1 MEMKNLLKTSVAAGA
16 LLALAAPMA
25 SGSAEA
31 AEKMG
36 GIKGQNSKVQ
46 LTVGGQI
53 VRSLIYADD
62 GEHSQLFQVDGRT
75 TGTRVRYIVS
85 GQLTESIKVGG
96 LIEHDV
102 GQSNDSFQFADGVTS
117 VTTSATASTGQVAA
131 ATGNDQS
138 ADGTGFGIRHHFVS
152 FEHKSLGK
160 LSLGQT
166 NTASNGTMELGYA
179 GSGAMTL
186 GGATTLSGIQ
196 FTTGANGAF
205 TGSNA
210 ASHTSTF
217 DGLSRDDVIR
227 YDTPSFGGFK
237 LATSMQDEGT
247 FDVAVRYSGKFA
259 GVSVK
264 AAAHYAN
271 VEAGSA
277 SVGQQAGIMA
287 AALHTSGLNARI
299 GYAGRAIQAT
309 GRTPRTLIGGV
320 GYIAKLSSLGST
332 NFYFEYYGADDTS
345 VQGNEMETYYVG
357 VVQKLDSIGS
367 EMGLVYGKHTLDN
380 TANTDFNDIDTVMFQ
395 TKLNF

>member
-1 MEMKNLLKTSVAAGA
+1 MEIKNLLKTSVAAGA

-31 AEKMG
+31 
-36 GIKGQNSKVQ
+36 GIKSQNSKVN
-46 LTVGGQI
+46 LTIGGQI

-62 GEHSQLFQVDGRT
+62 GEHSQLFHVDGRT
-75 TGTRVRYIVS
+75 AGTRVRYIVS

-102 GQSNDSFQFADGVTS
+102 GQSNDSFYFDNGVTS
-117 VTTSATASTGQVAA
+117 VTTTSTTSSGQVSNP
-131 ATGNDQS
+131 TGNDVS
-138 ADGTGFGIRHHFVS
+138 GDSTGFGIRHHFVS

-160 LSLGQT
+160 LSIGQT

-179 GSGAMTL
+179 GSGSMTL
-186 GGATTLSGIQ
+186 GGSTMLSGIN

-205 TGSNA
+205 TTTNA

-227 YDTPSFGGFK
+227 YDTPKFGGFGI
-237 LATSMQDEGT
+237 ATSMQDEGT
-247 FDVAVRYSGKFA
+247 FDVAVRYSGKFG

-271 VEAGSA
+271 AEAGSA
-277 SVGQQAGIMA
+277 SIGQQAGISA
-287 AALHTSGLNARI
+287 AAKHTSGLSARI
-299 GYAGRAIQAT
+299 GYAGRSIQGST
-309 GRTPRTLIGGV
+309 RTPRTLIGGV
-320 GYIAKLSSLGST
+320 GYAAKLSSLGST
-332 NFYFEYYGADDTS
+332 NFYFEYYGAEDTS
-345 VQGNEMETYYVG
+345 VAGNDMDTYYVG

-367 EMGLVYGKHTLDN
+367 EMGLVYGSHSLDD
-380 TANTDFNDIDTVMFQ
+380 TANTDYNNIDTVMFQ

>member
-1 MEMKNLLKTSVAAGA
+1 MEIKNLLKTSVAAGA

-31 AEKMG
+31 
-36 GIKGQNSKVQ
+36 GIKSQNSKVN
-46 LTVGGQI
+46 LTIGGQI

-62 GEHSQLFQVDGRT
+62 GEHSQLFHVDGRT
-75 TGTRVRYIVS
+75 AGTRVRYIVS

-102 GQSNDSFQFADGVTS
+102 GQSNDSFYFDNGVTS
-117 VTTSATASTGQVAA
+117 VTTTSTTSSGQVSNP
-131 ATGNDQS
+131 TGNDVS
-138 ADGTGFGIRHHFVS
+138 GDSTGFGIRHHFVS

-160 LSLGQT
+160 LSIGQT
-166 NTASNGTMELGYA
+166 NTASNGSMELGYA
-179 GSGAMTL
+179 GSGSMTL
-186 GGATTLSGIQ
+186 GGATTLSGIN

-205 TGSNA
+205 TTSNA

-227 YDTPSFGGFK
+227 YDTPKFGGFGI
-237 LATSMQDEGT
+237 ATSMQDEGT
-247 FDVAVRYSGKFA
+247 FDVAVRYSGKFG

-287 AALHTSGLNARI
+287 AAKHTSGLSARI
-299 GYAGRAIQAT
+299 GYAGRAIQAS

-320 GYIAKLSSLGST
+320 GYAAKLSSLGST
-332 NFYFEYYGADDTS
+332 NFYFEYYGAEDTS
-345 VQGNEMETYYVG
+345 VAGNDMDTYYVG

-367 EMGLVYGKHTLDN
+367 EMGLVYGSHSLDD
-380 TANTDFNDIDTVMFQ
+380 TANTDYNNIDTVMFQ

>member
-1 MEMKNLLKTSVAAGA
+1 VEIKNLLKTSVAAGA

-31 AEKMG
+31 
-36 GIKGQNSKVQ
+36 GIKSQNSKVN

-102 GQSNDSFQFADGVTS
+102 GQSNDSFFFDNGVTS
-117 VTTSATASTGQVAA
+117 VTTTATASTGQVSNP
-131 ATGNDQS
+131 TGNDVS
-138 ADGTGFGIRHHFVS
+138 GDSTGFGIRHHFVS

-160 LSLGQT
+160 LSIGQT
-166 NTASNGTMELGYA
+166 NTASNGSMELGYA
-179 GSGAMTL
+179 GSGSMTL
-186 GGATTLSGIQ
+186 GGATTLSGIN

-205 TGSNA
+205 TTSNA

-227 YDTPSFGGFK
+227 YDTPKFGGFGI
-237 LATSMQDEGT
+237 ATSMQDEGT
-247 FDVAVRYSGKFA
+247 FDVAVRYSGKFG

-287 AALHTSGLNARI
+287 AAKHTSGLSARI
-299 GYAGRAIQAT
+299 GYAGRAIQAS

-320 GYIAKLSSLGST
+320 GYAAKLSSLGST
-332 NFYFEYYGADDTS
+332 NFYFEYYGAEDTS
-345 VQGNEMETYYVG
+345 VAGNDMDTYYVG

-367 EMGLVYGKHTLDN
+367 EMGLVYGSHSLDD
-380 TANTDFNDIDTVMFQ
+380 TANTDYNNIDTVMFQ